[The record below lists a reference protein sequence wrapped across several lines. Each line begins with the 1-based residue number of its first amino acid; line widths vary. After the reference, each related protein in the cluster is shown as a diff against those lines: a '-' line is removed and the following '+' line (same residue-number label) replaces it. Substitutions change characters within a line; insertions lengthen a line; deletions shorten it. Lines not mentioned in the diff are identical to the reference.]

1 MGVLQ
6 TLEYEDQEIVYQ
18 VLAVAIP
25 RLTEMQTR
33 CLLLTFWG
41 IKQATIARILNVSQQ
56 AISQTVAG
64 AFAVI
69 EAVACGI
76 V

>member
-41 IKQATIARILNVSQQ
+41 IKQATIARILNVS
-56 AISQTVAG
+56 
-64 AFAVI
+64 
-69 EAVACGI
+69 
-76 V
+76 

>member
-33 CLLLTFWG
+33 CLLLTFIGLSQERMAAVLG
-41 IKQATIARILNVSQQ
+41 IRRQSVSDH
-56 AISQTVAG
+56 VAK
-64 AFAVI
+64 ALAVI
-69 EAVACGI
+69 AAAAGEL
-76 V
+76 